1 MIEALYDI
9 GKIQKESEFLEE
21 FIEDIGNKNKYVF
34 KIIID
39 ANDVANNMRYDGID
53 FEEFSSDKKLKYLY
67 KGIKGNS
74 CNYTPTTKITVIP
87 KTCKTK
93 IADSIESFLRKNN
106 AYISKKNRNF
116 LLKVDK
122 VLKKNAIQIQEDLI
136 RKAKKRDLLDKKDG
150 IREGGVITVI
160 FKMHEKEFYI
170 GDLDAFTEP
179 FLNSKKDAYS
189 SFYSKYGIESK
200 SNDKQC
206 YLCKKAKD
214 EVWGFV
220 DTYKFYTVDK
230 KGMVT
235 GGFDQK
241 AAWKNYP
248 VCPDCAFIL
257 ERGKRY
263 VEKELKGRFCKFNYF
278 VLPQLVY
285 PDEDALKQVLKRMKS
300 YASFSLTESKSARI
314 EATEEKILRDL
325 SKESNIVNF
334 NFIFYKVSNSAFN
347 ILLELEEIA
356 PTRLSYL
363 ISAKDNV
370 DSKQRQFNIFEE
382 IKTKKEPISFNF
394 SFNFI
399 RDFYANSKIEGNFDK
414 NFLEILNNIFIGKH
428 IAFDFLLSR
437 FMSKIRR
444 DFLNNNFYNVNVL
457 KAYKIV
463 LYLEEIRLLK
473 RRRQEV
479 KKKNNLYEEFF
490 EENKIFDDDI
500 KRALFLE
507 GVLAD
512 KLLSIQY
519 QERKAKPFQSR
530 LNGLKIDE
538 RVSKR
543 LLPEMI
549 NKLEEYSKNYY
560 RDIEESIGIYFLDG
574 DFTKYSIDEMSFYF
588 TLGMVLSKHFNNKEA
603 RNE

>member
-1 MIEALYDI
+1 MIEALYGI

-21 FIEDIGNKNKYVF
+21 FIEDIGNRNKYVF

-39 ANDVANNMRYDGID
+39 ANGTNNMRYVGMD

-67 KGIKGNS
+67 RGIKGNS
-74 CNYTPTTKITVIP
+74 CNYTPTAKITVIA
-87 KTCKTK
+87 KTWKTK
-93 IADSIESFLRKNN
+93 IADSIEFFLRKNN
-106 AYISKKNRNF
+106 EYISEGNKNF
-116 LLKVDK
+116 LLRVDK
-122 VLKKNAIQIQEDLI
+122 VLKKNAAQIQEDLI
-136 RKAKKRDLLDKKDG
+136 RKANERNLLSKKDG
-150 IREGGVITVI
+150 IRDGGVITLV

-170 GDLDAFTEP
+170 GDISAFTEP

-200 SNDKQC
+200 SNNKQC
-206 YLCKKAKD
+206 YLCKKVKD

-235 GGFDQK
+235 SGFDQK
-241 AAWKNYP
+241 VAWKNYP

-263 VEKELKGRFCKFNYF
+263 AEKELKGRFCGFNYF

-285 PDEDALKQVLKRMKS
+285 PDKDTLKQVLKRMRS
-300 YASFSLTESKSARI
+300 YTSFSLAASKSARI
-314 EATEEKILRDL
+314 EKTEERILRDL

-334 NFIFYKVSNSAFN
+334 NFVFYKISNSAFN
-347 ILLELEEIA
+347 ILLKLEEIA

-363 ISAKDNV
+363 ILAKDNV
-370 DSKQRQFNIFEE
+370 DHKEQRQFNIFEE
-382 IKTKKEPISFNF
+382 IKTKKEPINFDF

-399 RDFYANSKIEGNFDK
+399 KDFYTNSKIEGNFDK

-428 IAFDFLLSR
+428 IAFDFLLNR

-444 DFLNNNFYNVNVL
+444 DFLNDNFYNVNVL
-457 KAYKIV
+457 KAYKII
-463 LYLEEIRLLK
+463 LYLEEIGVLK
-473 RRRQEV
+473 RRRQEME
-479 KKKNNLYEEFF
+479 KKSNLYEEFF
-490 EENKIFDDDI
+490 EENRIFDDDI
-500 KRALFLE
+500 KKALFLE

-519 QERKAKPFQSR
+519 QERKAKPFYSR

-538 RVSKR
+538 RVSRR

-549 NKLEEYSKNYY
+549 NKLEEYDKNYY
-560 RDIEESIGIYFLDG
+560 RDIEEAIGLYFLEG